1 MALLV
6 LISVLLIGGAVAL
19 AGRAAIF
26 PRVRTASR
34 VSSLESYGFA
44 GVATA
49 DDERGDRPIEGLAQ
63 RVGDAVAGQ
72 LSSVREDALRA
83 ELVSAGIYR
92 TSPRAL
98 LGYRVL
104 AAILLPS
111 LILWLGSGSLSPVLV
126 GLMAAASVAAGWML
140 PLTIVRRR
148 ARLRNKQV
156 DREVP
161 DFIDLLVVTVEA
173 GQGLG
178 GAVRLAGERLRGP
191 LGDEVR
197 LAVQEQAMGLSAHD
211 ALTNMVERSDTPAL
225 RSFVRSVVQGESLG
239 VSIGEILRAVA
250 VDMRKRRRQAA
261 EEQAQKAPVKMLFP
275 LVFFIFPSMFIV
287 LLGPSIFDLFDA
299 LGGLT

>member
-6 LISVLLIGGAVAL
+6 FVSVLLLGAAVAL
-19 AGRAAIF
+19 GVRAAVF
-26 PRVRTASR
+26 GRVRTGSR
-34 VSSLESYGFA
+34 VQALSAYGFPQPELA
-44 GVATA
+44 Q
-49 DDERGDRPIEGLAQ
+49 DQRSERPIEGIAQ
-63 RVGDAVAGQ
+63 RVGDLIA
-72 LSSVREDALRA
+72 RETSLVSEEGLRA

-92 TSPRAL
+92 TSPRVL

-104 AAILLPS
+104 AAVLFPA
-111 LILWLGSGSLSPVLV
+111 LILWLGSGSGSPALFGVA
-126 GLMAAASVAAGWML
+126 AAASAVLGWMM

-148 ARLRNKQV
+148 ARLRNKKIN
-156 DREVP
+156 REVP
-161 DFIDLLVVTVEA
+161 EFIDLLVVTVEA
-173 GQGLG
+173 GQGLAGAIRIAG
-178 GAVRLAGERLRGP
+178 GRLHGP

-211 ALTNMVERSDTPAL
+211 ALLNMVERSDTPAL

-275 LVFFIFPSMFIV
+275 LAFFIFPSMFIV
-287 LLGPSIFDLFDA
+287 LLGPSVFDLINS
-299 LGGLT
+299 LGAVS

>member
-6 LISVLLIGGAVAL
+6 LISVLLIGAAVAL

-34 VSSLESYGFA
+34 VQTVTSYGFA
-44 GVATA
+44 TVPTA
-49 DDERGDRPIEGLAQ
+49 EDDRVERPIEGLAQ

-72 LSSVREDALRA
+72 LSNVREDSLRA
-83 ELVSAGIYR
+83 ELMSAGMYR
-92 TSPRAL
+92 MSPRAL
-98 LGYRVL
+98 LGYRVI
-104 AAILLPS
+104 AAIGLPA
-111 LILWLGSGSLSPVLV
+111 LILWVGAGSSKPVLV
-126 GLMAAASVAAGWML
+126 GLAAAASVAAGWML
-140 PLTIVRRR
+140 PLMLVRRR
-148 ARLRNKQV
+148 ARLRKQKV

-161 DFIDLLVVTVEA
+161 DFIDLLVVTVES

-178 GAVRLAGERLRGP
+178 GAIGLAGERIRGP

-211 ALTNMVERSDTPAL
+211 ALTNMVERCDTPAL

-250 VDMRKRRRQAA
+250 VEMRKRRRQSA

-275 LVFFIFPSMFIV
+275 LAFLIFPSLFIII
-287 LLGPSIFDLFDA
+287 LGPSIFDLLHT
-299 LGGLT
+299 LGGLN

>member
-6 LISVLLIGGAVAL
+6 LISALLIGGAVAL
-19 AGRAAIF
+19 AGRAALF

-34 VSSLESYGFA
+34 VQTVTSYGFA

-49 DDERGDRPIEGLAQ
+49 DGDRSDRPIEGLAQ
-63 RVGDAVAGQ
+63 RVGDAVASHLTNVG
-72 LSSVREDALRA
+72 EDNLRA

-104 AAILLPS
+104 AAVLLPT
-111 LILWLGSGSLSPVLV
+111 LILWLGSDAASPVLV
-126 GLMAAASVAAGWML
+126 GLAAAASVPAGWML
-140 PLTIVRRR
+140 PLTLVRRR
-148 ARLRNKQV
+148 ARLRAQQV

-161 DFIDLLVVTVEA
+161 DFIDLLVVTVES

-211 ALTNMVERSDTPAL
+211 ALTNMVERSDSPAL

-250 VDMRKRRRQAA
+250 VEMRKRRRQAA
-261 EEQAQKAPVKMLFP
+261 EERAAKAPVKMLFP
-275 LVFFIFPSMFIV
+275 LAFFIFPSMFIV
-287 LLGPSIFDLFDA
+287 LLGPSIFDLMDSLRSFN
-299 LGGLT
+299 

>member
-6 LISVLLIGGAVAL
+6 LISALLIGAAVAL

-34 VSSLESYGFA
+34 VQTVTSYGFA
-44 GVATA
+44 TVPTA
-49 DDERGDRPIEGLAQ
+49 DDDRVERPIEGLAQ

-72 LSSVREDALRA
+72 LSNVREDSLRA
-83 ELVSAGIYR
+83 ELMSAGMYR
-92 TSPRAL
+92 MSPRAL

-104 AAILLPS
+104 AAIGLPA
-111 LILWLGSGSLSPVLV
+111 LILWVGAGSSKPVLV
-126 GLMAAASVAAGWML
+126 GLGAAASVAAGWML
-140 PLTIVRRR
+140 PLTLVRRR
-148 ARLRNKQV
+148 ARIRKQKV

-161 DFIDLLVVTVEA
+161 DFIDLLVVTVES

-178 GAVRLAGERLRGP
+178 GAIRLAGDRIRGP

-211 ALTNMVERSDTPAL
+211 ALTNMVERCDTPAL

-250 VDMRKRRRQAA
+250 VEMRKRRRQAA

-275 LVFFIFPSMFIV
+275 LAFLIFPSLFIIV
-287 LLGPSIFDLFDA
+287 LGPSIFDLLDT
-299 LGGLT
+299 LGGLN

>member
-6 LISVLLIGGAVAL
+6 LISVLLLGAAVAL
-19 AGRAAIF
+19 AARAAVF
-26 PRVRTASR
+26 ARVRTSSR
-34 VSSLESYGFA
+34 VEALSTYGFPSA
-44 GVATA
+44 AAT
-49 DDERGDRPIEGLAQ
+49 DDDRMERPIEGVAR
-63 RVGDAVAGQ
+63 RVGDLLASQ
-72 LSSVREDALRA
+72 LTNVGEDHLRG

-104 AAILLPS
+104 AAVLFPV
-111 LILWLGSGSLSPVLV
+111 LILWLGSGTTSPVLV
-126 GLMAAASVAAGWML
+126 GLAAAASIPAGWML
-140 PLTIVRRR
+140 PLTIVRRK

-161 DFIDLLVVTVEA
+161 EFIDLLVVTVES
-173 GQGLG
+173 GQGLAG
-178 GAVRLAGERLRGP
+178 SVRIAGERLHGP

-211 ALTNMVERSDTPAL
+211 ALQNMLERCDTPAL

-275 LVFFIFPSMFIV
+275 LAFFIFPSMFIV
-287 LLGPSIFDLFDA
+287 LLGPSVFA
-299 LGGLT
+299 LIHSLGSLN

>member
-1 MALLV
+1 LV
-6 LISVLLIGGAVAL
+6 LISVLLIGAAVAL

-34 VSSLESYGFA
+34 VQTVTSYGFA
-44 GVATA
+44 TVPTA
-49 DDERGDRPIEGLAQ
+49 EDDRVERPIEGLAQ

-72 LSSVREDALRA
+72 LSNVREDSLRA
-83 ELVSAGIYR
+83 ELMSAGMYR
-92 TSPRAL
+92 MSPRAL
-98 LGYRVL
+98 LGYRVI
-104 AAILLPS
+104 AAIGLPA
-111 LILWLGSGSLSPVLV
+111 LILWVGAGSSKPVLV
-126 GLMAAASVAAGWML
+126 GLAAAASVAAGWML
-140 PLTIVRRR
+140 PLMLVRRR
-148 ARLRNKQV
+148 ARLRKQKV

-161 DFIDLLVVTVEA
+161 DFIDLLVVTVES

-178 GAVRLAGERLRGP
+178 GAIGLAGERIRGP

-211 ALTNMVERSDTPAL
+211 ALTNMVERCDTPAL

-250 VDMRKRRRQAA
+250 VEMRKRRRQSA

-275 LVFFIFPSMFIV
+275 LAFLIFPSLFIII
-287 LLGPSIFDLFDA
+287 LGPSIFDLLHT
-299 LGGLT
+299 LGGLN

>member
-6 LISVLLIGGAVAL
+6 LISVLLIGAAVAL

-34 VSSLESYGFA
+34 VQTVTSYGFA
-44 GVATA
+44 TVPTA
-49 DDERGDRPIEGLAQ
+49 EDDRVERPIEGLAQ

-72 LSSVREDALRA
+72 LSNVREDSLRA
-83 ELVSAGIYR
+83 ELMSAGMYR
-92 TSPRAL
+92 MSPRAL

-104 AAILLPS
+104 AAVLLPA
-111 LILWLGSGSLSPVLV
+111 LILWIGAGSSQPVLV
-126 GLMAAASVAAGWML
+126 GLAAAASVAAGWML
-140 PLTIVRRR
+140 PLTLVRRR
-148 ARLRNKQV
+148 ARLRNQKV

-161 DFIDLLVVTVEA
+161 DFIDLLVVTVES

-178 GAVRLAGERLRGP
+178 GAIRLAGDRIRGP

-211 ALTNMVERSDTPAL
+211 ALTNMVERCNTPAL
-225 RSFVRSVVQGESLG
+225 RSFVRAVVQGESLG

-250 VDMRKRRRQAA
+250 VEMRKRRRQAA

-275 LVFFIFPSMFIV
+275 LALFIFPSLFIII
-287 LLGPSIFDLFDA
+287 LGPAIFDLLDT
-299 LGGLT
+299 LGGFS

>member
-6 LISVLLIGGAVAL
+6 LISILLIGAAVAL
-19 AGRAAIF
+19 AGRAVIF
-26 PRVRTASR
+26 PRLRTASR
-34 VSSLESYGFA
+34 VQTVTSYGFA

-49 DDERGDRPIEGLAQ
+49 DDEHTDRPIEGLAQ

-72 LSSVREDALRA
+72 LTNVGEDALRA
-83 ELVSAGIYR
+83 ELVSAGMYR
-92 TSPRAL
+92 MSPRAL

-104 AAILLPS
+104 AAVLLPA
-111 LILWLGSGSLSPVLV
+111 LILWVGSGNASPVLI
-126 GLMAAASVAAGWML
+126 GLAAAASVAAGWML
-140 PLTIVRRR
+140 PLTLVRRR
-148 ARLRNKQV
+148 ARLRHQKV

-161 DFIDLLVVTVEA
+161 DFIDLLVVTVES

-178 GAVRLAGERLRGP
+178 GAVRLAGDRIRGP

-197 LAVQEQAMGLSAHD
+197 LAVQEQAMGLTVHD
-211 ALTNMVERSDTPAL
+211 ALTNMVERCDTPAL

-250 VDMRKRRRQAA
+250 VEMRKRRRQAA

-275 LVFFIFPSMFIV
+275 LAFFIFPSMFIII
-287 LLGPSIFDLFDA
+287 LGPSIFDLLHT
-299 LGGLT
+299 LGGLN